1 MTTARFIIAVV
12 STLAEVFALYAVWR
26 WVLPEFDIYV
36 PAWVLVAVMAAW
48 AVFAMAN
55 FIFVT
60 RILRRQ
66 AMVGLPTMVGT
77 RGKVRSPI
85 SPEGQVMIK
94 GELWTA
100 KSIDGDINTGEAVTV
115 VGQDSL
121 QLIVRRTSA
130 GNLKASSDV
139 SKR

>member
-1 MTTARFIIAVV
+1 MTTARLIIAIV
-12 STLAEVFALYAVWR
+12 STLVEEFAFYAIWR
-26 WVLPEFDIYV
+26 WALPEIDIYV
-36 PAWVLVAVMAAW
+36 PAWVLVAVMVAW
-48 AVFAMAN
+48 AVFAIVS

-60 RILRRQ
+60 HTLRRQ
-66 AMVGLPTMVGT
+66 VLVGLPTMVGMG
-77 RGKVRSPI
+77 GKARSLL

-100 KSIDGDINTGEAVTV
+100 KSIDGDIDIGGAITV

-121 QLIVRRTSA
+121 QLIVRRAGA
-130 GNLKASSDV
+130 GNLRKAGDG

>member
-1 MTTARFIIAVV
+1 MTTARLIIAVV
-12 STLAEVFALYAVWR
+12 STLVEEFAFYAIWR
-26 WVLPEFDIYV
+26 WLLPEFDIYV
-36 PAWVLVAVMAAW
+36 PVWVLVAVMVLWAA
-48 AVFAMAN
+48 FAIVS

-60 RILRRQ
+60 HVLRRR
-66 AMVGLPTMVGT
+66 AIVGLPTMVGM
-77 RGKVRSPI
+77 RGKVRSPL

-100 KSIDGDINTGEAVTV
+100 KSIDGNMDAGEAVTV

-121 QLIVRRTSA
+121 QLIVRRTVA
-130 GNLKASSDV
+130 GDLGTPDNA

>member
-1 MTTARFIIAVV
+1 MTTARLIVAIV
-12 STLAEVFALYAVWR
+12 STIVEEFAFYAIWR
-26 WVLPEFDIYV
+26 WLLPEFDIYLPV
-36 PAWVLVAVMAAW
+36 GVLVVVMVFW
-48 AVFAMAN
+48 AVFAVVS

-60 RILRRQ
+60 RVLRRR
-66 AMVGLPTMVGT
+66 ALVGLPTMVGM

-100 KSIDGDINTGEAVTV
+100 KSIDGDMEAGEAVTV

-121 QLIVRRTSA
+121 QLIVRRA
-130 GNLKASSDV
+130 GGSP
-139 SKR
+139 KR